1 VSLHDFVL
9 ECCYLIYMC
18 HPDWQS
24 PQRVATDSLGEMR
37 AACKAHCCDLN
48 QIKLKW
54 PKPFLSAG
62 GNFVQVTERPC
73 FKRRRHNFK
82 AH

>member
-9 ECCYLIYMC
+9 ECCYLIYMR

-48 QIKLKW
+48 QIKLNGAMALHAMW
-54 PKPFLSAG
+54 VWA
-62 GNFVQVTERPC
+62 
-73 FKRRRHNFK
+73 
-82 AH
+82 